1 MDYTHT
7 NTDGKTINTVS
18 RLNTVLIVTTK
29 AKDAAVLE
37 DALGN
42 AKDGPF
48 KIEWVKRLA
57 DGLKLISHNDIDIIL
72 IDLNLPDSQG
82 ILTFEQLFLEASHIP
97 IMTLCDDQA
106 ENLGI
111 EAVQKGAQGYLSKG
125 HFKSTLVPQSLR
137 NIIQRKSIEEA
148 LYKEQARAEIALNSI
163 SDAVLCTDINGRID
177 YLNTAAEKITGWS
190 REEACGRMVTEVF
203 NLINSVTRVQ
213 DQNPVD
219 IVLRQNKPTGL
230 NANTLLIKHD
240 KSEVAIE
247 DSISPI
253 HNLQGKQTGAV
264 IVFHDVSKTH
274 ALAQEMTYLAQHD
287 FLTDLPN
294 RLLINDRIS
303 QSILMAS
310 RTNNS
315 IAILFLDLDNFKH
328 INDSLGHAAGDK
340 LLQSVSNRISQCVRS
355 SDTVSRQGGDEFVI
369 LLEDCNEDYEAALI
383 ADKILSD
390 LSLPHQVGN
399 SLLHVTTSIGI
410 SVYPADGKDAE
421 TLIKNADTA
430 MYSAKNKGRNN
441 YQFFRSEMN
450 AHAYERLLIE
460 ASLRVAIEKHEF
472 ELHYQPKV
480 SLETGLLTGAEAL
493 LRWNHPEWGVV
504 MPSRFISIA
513 EDCGLIVPI
522 GHWVL
527 LEACRQFKAWIDD
540 GLTPG
545 SIAVNISAVEFNHKS
560 FVTDVNKILSDTQL
574 MAHCLQLEIT
584 ESVLMKD
591 AQAST
596 DILLTLKDIGIQLAV
611 DDFGTGYSSLSYL
624 QQFPIDVLKIDQSF
638 VRELSIE
645 SQSGFIVNAIIS
657 MAKSLNL
664 KVVAEGVET
673 DQQLDF
679 LRNLNCEE
687 GQGYIFSKPLNAYDY
702 NALSRPLANA

>member
-37 DALGN
+37 DALSN

-315 IAILFLDLDNFKH
+315 IANLFLDLDNFKH

-687 GQGYIFSKPLNAYDY
+687 GQGYIFSKPLNACEY

>member
-315 IAILFLDLDNFKH
+315 IANLFLDLDNFKH

-687 GQGYIFSKPLNAYDY
+687 GQGYIFSKPLNACEY

>member
-687 GQGYIFSKPLNAYDY
+687 GQGYIFSKPLNACEY